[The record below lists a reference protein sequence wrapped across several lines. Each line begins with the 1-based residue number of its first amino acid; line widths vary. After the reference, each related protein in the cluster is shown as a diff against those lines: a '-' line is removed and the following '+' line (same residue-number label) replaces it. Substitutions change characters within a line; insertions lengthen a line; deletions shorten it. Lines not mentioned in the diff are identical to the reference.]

1 MACCDE
7 AYSVHEMYIGP
18 SQTSVMEFL
27 CENSYWLLLAVKG
40 YHRCKTSHCHKV
52 AVNV

>member
-7 AYSVHEMYIGP
+7 AYSVHEMFIGP

-27 CENSYWLLLAVKG
+27 CENSYWLLLTVKD
-40 YHRCKTSHCHKV
+40 YLRCKTVPCHKV
-52 AVNV
+52 ALNV

>member
-7 AYSVHEMYIGP
+7 AYSVHEMFIGP

-27 CENSYWLLLAVKG
+27 CENSYWLLLAVKD
-40 YHRCKTSHCHKV
+40 YLRCKTVPYHKV
-52 AVNV
+52 ALNV